1 MKKPNLGKTGNFPRG
16 KFSEDDEGEF
26 CLGMTVK
33 DKTLIINFG
42 TPVVWFG
49 LDLNAAEAFAE
60 MLAKHINTLK
70 GAQWPGNPIL

>member
-1 MKKPNLGKTGNFPRG
+1 LRKPNLGKTGNFPRG

-49 LDLNAAEAFAE
+49 LDLNTAEAFAE

-70 GAQWPGNPIL
+70 GAQ